1 MTLRPPRFEGT
12 VVLEDDRHLGY
23 AEYGPSTGRPMLW
36 FHGTPGARRQ
46 IPPEAHEAAH
56 ARDVRL
62 IAVERPGIGAST
74 PHRYKSLLEWAAD
87 IEWLC
92 NALDVSNFAVVGL
105 SGGGPYALACA
116 HEMAGR
122 VVAAAVLGGVAPS
135 TGPEA
140 AAGGTSALTRFFS
153 PIFAY
158 THKPLDP
165 IMRRLIRLLEP
176 LADQAVDLFASMMP
190 PGDQRVFADPAV
202 RQMFQE
208 DLIRGSR
215 RYMQAAFLDAIL
227 FGREWGFSLEAINV
241 PIHLWYGDA
250 DIIVP
255 IEHGEHMAEKIP
267 QATLRVRAE
276 EGHLGGLGASSEIFE
291 VLLGHWP
298 EAEAEAV
305 RTPVAANSTADT
317 R

>member
-23 AEYGPSTGRPMLW
+23 AEYGPADGRPLLW

-46 IPPEAHEAAH
+46 IAPDAREAAH
-56 ARDVRL
+56 TRGVRL

-74 PHRYKSLLEWAAD
+74 PHRYASLLEWAAD

-92 NALDVSNFAVVGL
+92 DALDIELFAVAGL

-116 HEMAGR
+116 HEMNGR

-135 TGPEA
+135 SGPEA
-140 AAGGTSALTRFFS
+140 VAGGTSTLTRVLS
-153 PIFAY
+153 PIFRFA
-158 THKPLDP
+158 HKPLDP
-165 IMRRLIRLLEP
+165 IMRGLVRALEP
-176 LADQAVDLFASMMP
+176 LGERAIDAFASMMP

-202 RQMFQE
+202 RRMFQ
-208 DLIRGSR
+208 DDIQRGSR

-227 FGREWGFSLEAINV
+227 FGREWGFSLEDIRV
-241 PIHLWYGDA
+241 PIHLWYGDS
-250 DIIVP
+250 DNIVP
-255 IEHGEHMAEKIP
+255 VEHGEHIAAKIP
-267 QATLRVRAE
+267 QSVLRVREE
-276 EGHLGGLGASSEIFE
+276 EGHLGGLGASHEIFE
-291 VLLGHWP
+291 ALLGHWP
-298 EAEAEAV
+298 EAARQSEPDDARAD
-305 RTPVAANSTADT
+305 AAP

>member
-1 MTLRPPRFEGT
+1 MTLRPPRLEGT

-23 AEYGPSTGRPMLW
+23 AEYGPTTGRPMLW

-56 ARDVRL
+56 ERDVRL
-62 IAVERPGIGAST
+62 IAVERPGIGAYT
-74 PHRYKSLLEWAAD
+74 PHRYASLLEWAAD

-92 NALDVSNFAVVGL
+92 NALGVSHFAVVGL

-116 HEMAGR
+116 HELAGR
-122 VVAAAVLGGVAPS
+122 IVAVAVLGGVAPAV
-135 TGPEA
+135 GPEA
-140 AAGGTSALTRFFS
+140 ALGGTSTLTRWFS

-165 IMRRLIRLLEP
+165 IMRNLVRVLEP
-176 LADQAVDLFASMMP
+176 FADRAVDLFASMMP
-190 PGDQRVFADPAV
+190 PGDQRVFADPAI

-208 DLIRGSR
+208 DLLRGSR
-215 RYMQAAFLDAIL
+215 RHMQAAFLDAIL
-227 FGREWGFSLEAINV
+227 FGREWGFSLEAIRV
-241 PIHLWYGDA
+241 PIHMWYGDA
-250 DIIVP
+250 DNIVP
-255 IEHGEHMAEKIP
+255 VAHGEHMAAKIP

-276 EGHLGGLGASSEIFE
+276 EGHLGGLGASHEIFDA
-291 VLLGHWP
+291 LLDHWP
-298 EAEAEAV
+298 EADEACTDAGIG
-305 RTPVAANSTADT
+305 SSSDT

>member
-1 MTLRPPRFEGT
+1 MTLRPPRLEGT

-74 PHRYKSLLEWAAD
+74 PHRYASLLEWAAD

-92 NALDVSNFAVVGL
+92 NALGVSNFAVVGL

-116 HEMAGR
+116 HELAGR
-122 VVAAAVLGGVAPS
+122 IVAVAVLGGVAPAV
-135 TGPEA
+135 GPEA
-140 AAGGTSALTRFFS
+140 ALGGTSTLTRWFS

-165 IMRRLIRLLEP
+165 IMRNLIRVLEP
-176 LADQAVDLFASMMP
+176 FADRAVDLFASMMP
-190 PGDQRVFADPAV
+190 PGDQRVFADPAI

-208 DLIRGSR
+208 DLLRGSR

-227 FGREWGFSLEAINV
+227 FGREWGFSLEAIRV
-241 PIHLWYGDA
+241 PIHMWYGDA
-250 DIIVP
+250 DNIVP
-255 IEHGEHMAEKIP
+255 VAHGEHMAAKIP
-267 QATLRVRAE
+267 QATLRVRAG
-276 EGHLGGLGASSEIFE
+276 EGHLGGLGASHEIFDA
-291 VLLGHWP
+291 LLDHWP
-298 EAEAEAV
+298 EADEARAAV
-305 RTPVAANSTADT
+305 GVGSSSDT